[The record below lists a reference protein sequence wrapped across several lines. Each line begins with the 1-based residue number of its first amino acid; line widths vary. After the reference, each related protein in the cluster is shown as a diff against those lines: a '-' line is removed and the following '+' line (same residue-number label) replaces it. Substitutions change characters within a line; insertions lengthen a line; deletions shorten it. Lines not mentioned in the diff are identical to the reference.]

1 MSEKDHFYSTLVHTA
16 GTTPSEIDLKAIGA
30 ESIYKL

>member
-16 GTTPSEIDLKAIGA
+16 GPTPSEIDLKTIGA
-30 ESIYKL
+30 ESIYKS